1 MVATGYIT
9 VLLTVYLYVL
19 QGEPGEPG
27 RSGQKVTTRASLTDT
42 RQLALAMKTGRW
54 CTFNPT
60 DHYTQNN
67 IQRLLTLSVVSA
79 SCLAAQ
85 DEICWTELN
94 LSVYSV
100 TGMLGQN
107 LTLKHKLQH
116 GAYTPL
122 TLTLAHSL
130 FWGQCRISRWHA
142 GNTKSA
148 SFFSLQHVFVQC
160 PNVQQAVPYLC
171 FASVQQC

>member
-1 MVATGYIT
+1 MQVHRLQQITQFNTAFALLVNKNMVATGYIT

-60 DHYTQNN
+60 VHYTQYNT
-67 IQRLLTLSVVSA
+67 QRLLTLSVVSA

-85 DEICWTELN
+85 DEIC
-94 LSVYSV
+94 
-100 TGMLGQN
+100 
-107 LTLKHKLQH
+107 
-116 GAYTPL
+116 
-122 TLTLAHSL
+122 
-130 FWGQCRISRWHA
+130 
-142 GNTKSA
+142 
-148 SFFSLQHVFVQC
+148 
-160 PNVQQAVPYLC
+160 
-171 FASVQQC
+171 

>member
-1 MVATGYIT
+1 M
-9 VLLTVYLYVL
+9 YLYVL

-27 RSGQKVTTRASLTDT
+27 RSGQKVTTRASLTHT
-42 RQLALAMKTGRW
+42 RQLALAMKTGWW

-60 DHYTQNN
+60 DHYTRYNT
-67 IQRLLTLSVVSA
+67 QRFLTLSVVSP

-107 LTLKHKLQH
+107 LTLQHQLQH
-116 GAYTPL
+116 RAHTLL
-122 TLTLAHSL
+122 TLILAHSL
-130 FWGQCRISRWHA
+130 FWGQCWISYWHA
-142 GNTKSA
+142 RNTKSA
-148 SFFSLQHVFVQC
+148 SFFLRNMYLF
-160 PNVQQAVPYLC
+160 NVQMSNRLSHISALHQSS
-171 FASVQQC
+171 SVN